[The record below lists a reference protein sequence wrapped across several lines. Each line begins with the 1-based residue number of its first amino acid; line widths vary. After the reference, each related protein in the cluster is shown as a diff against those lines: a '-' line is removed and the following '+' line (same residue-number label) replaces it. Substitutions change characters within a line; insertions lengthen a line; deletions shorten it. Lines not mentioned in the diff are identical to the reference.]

1 MKKTFLTPL
10 FAALLVASLSPA
22 AFAADVKNY
31 HRSCYL
37 DEADALTTDL
47 TDDGSVWTITH
58 TAFEEDLCQNPYL
71 VYEVK
76 FATEKNSENIDLTV
90 QESSYIPV
98 TEEVAMA
105 LNLIRYCG
113 YTDWAPKQKKVVS
126 GYLCDEFK
134 APNVGDKLYTIFKTE
149 QKDSNTLLYIG
160 RDTEGKLGKTP
171 SSRHTSWDKRA
182 FKLNSSNE

>member
-1 MKKTFLTPL
+1 MKKTIL
-10 FAALLVASLSPA
+10 FSLMTAFFTTSIVPA
-22 AFAADVKNY
+22 AFAADVKTY
-31 HRSCYL
+31 HRSCHL
-37 DEADALTTDL
+37 DEGDALTTDI

-58 TAFEEDLCQNPYL
+58 TAFEEDLCNNPYL

-76 FATEKNSENIDLTV
+76 FATEKNSQNIDLTV
-90 QESSYIPV
+90 HESSYIPV

-105 LNLIRYCG
+105 LNLISYCG
-113 YTDWAPKQKKVVS
+113 YTDWAPKEKKVVS

-149 QKDSNTLLYIG
+149 QKDSDTLLFIG

-171 SSRHTSWDKRA
+171 ASRHTSWDKRA
-182 FKLNSSNE
+182 FKLNSSNP

>member
-1 MKKTFLTPL
+1 MKKTSLLSLLTSVLVTSLNP
-10 FAALLVASLSPA
+10 AAL
-22 AFAADVKNY
+22 AADTQTY
-31 HRSCYL
+31 HRSCHL
-37 DEADALTTDL
+37 DEGDALTTDI

-76 FATEKNSENIDLTV
+76 FGTDKNSQNIDLTV

-105 LNLIRYCG
+105 LNLINYCG
-113 YTDWAPKQKKVVS
+113 YTDWAPKEKKVVS

-149 QKDSNTLLYIG
+149 QKDSDTLLYIG
-160 RDTEGKLGKTP
+160 RDTEEKLGKTP
-171 SSRHTSWDKRA
+171 ASRHTSWDKRA
-182 FKLNSSNE
+182 FKLQKTK